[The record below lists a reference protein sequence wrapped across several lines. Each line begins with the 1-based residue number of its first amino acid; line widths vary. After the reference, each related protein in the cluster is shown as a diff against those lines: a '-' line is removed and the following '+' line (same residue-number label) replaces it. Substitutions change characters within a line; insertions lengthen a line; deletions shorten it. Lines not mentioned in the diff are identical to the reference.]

1 MANLMLS
8 KEDEKQ
14 VLESCNFATSGMSYL
29 DEDETTFL
37 DAIKKGFNRKYKVF
51 VWNFSGQLE
60 LERYVNRYKTMIQ
73 NSPVFRSIYLY
84 QNVTRP
90 VKVIV
95 ENPKVQFPI
104 TDLRKF
110 TVDRQKVVL
119 RNSAA
124 ALTRRLYD
132 PQVDYPIKIS
142 AYITSDS
149 RMKVMLCL
157 YSVPG
162 FPFATRGIRNALF
175 DGLDFDEKFS
185 IVDENTISSINEAV
199 VKVCKAYWKENLY
212 PVEKGL
218 KVPGIAVSKNGGGIL
233 STINYTLSETLTFG
247 INNFTEKANIK
258 AEYLFTECWG
268 ELLGTLNAQSSPVL
282 LTKKHGASLQLLPV
296 RVDRRENRSDRWKSV
311 ESQISNFK
319 KYSECSFRDLCDAA
333 TIDVSESFYSVFEY
347 QLEEDD
353 YMFSY
358 ADEDIAPTISIKVIK
373 DDQNFVLS
381 YSYDGNAT
389 LLTAVERLHT
399 AYCDILQCTASG
411 LRPDENK
418 WRDIVSSTSSDDEMR
433 NEVVSL
439 FKRMFFKNQVG
450 ISSDA
455 SMDIEAIIEKT
466 RIVSYAQEDVIVESG
481 AAKNYVG
488 IIVSGS
494 VEERYINSKNM
505 VRTISICM
513 DGQLLNLEGLTAASL
528 PTFSYCAIEDTVV
541 LWVPSQDLK
550 VFMDIYPE
558 CWANTLDK
566 VLKSAN
572 RMKKLWGLE

>member
-1 MANLMLS
+1 MTNLVLS

-14 VLESCNFATSGMSYL
+14 VLESCNFETSGMSYL

-60 LERYVNRYKTMIQ
+60 LERYVNRYRTMIQ

-90 VKVIV
+90 VKVV
-95 ENPKVQFPI
+95 SENPKVQFPI

-110 TVDRQKVVL
+110 TVDRQKTVL
-119 RNSAA
+119 RNAAA

-132 PQVDYPIKIS
+132 PQVDFPIRIS

-157 YSVPG
+157 YPVPG

-185 IVDENTISSINEAV
+185 IVDENTINSINDAV
-199 VKVCKAYWKENLY
+199 VKACKTYWKETLY

-218 KVPGIAVSKNGGGIL
+218 VVPGIAVSKNGGGIL

-258 AEYLFTECWG
+258 AEYLFVECWG
-268 ELLGTLNAQSSPVL
+268 ELLGTLNTQSNPVL
-282 LTKKHGASLQLLPV
+282 AIKKHGVSLQLLPV
-296 RVDRRENRSDRWKSV
+296 KVDRREHRNERWKSIDT
-311 ESQISNFK
+311 QITNFK
-319 KYSECSFRDLCDAA
+319 KYSECTFNDLCEAASIDA
-333 TIDVSESFYSVFEY
+333 SECFCSVFEY
-347 QLEEDD
+347 QLEYDD

-358 ADEDIAPTISIKVIK
+358 AEEDIVPMISIRVIK
-373 DDQNFVLS
+373 EGQTFSLS

-389 LLTAVERLHT
+389 LLTAIERLHN
-399 AYCDILQCTASG
+399 AYCDVLQSTVSG
-411 LRPDENK
+411 LRLDENK
-418 WRDIVSSTSSDDEMR
+418 WRDIISSTSSDDEMR
-433 NEVVSL
+433 NEVVAL
-439 FKRMFFKNQVG
+439 FKRTFFRNPAA

-455 SMDIEAIIEKT
+455 SMDMEAIIEKT
-466 RIVSYAQEDVIVESG
+466 RIVSYAQEDVIIESG
-481 AAKNYVG
+481 TAKNYVG

-505 VRTISICM
+505 VRTISVCM

-558 CWANTLDK
+558 CWANTLNK